1 MTEMMIEAD
10 HLTKRFGEVTAL
22 DEVTLTVPAGTVAGL
37 LGHTGAGK
45 TTLVNI
51 LATLQPP
58 RSGAARVAGF
68 DVVREGPRVRRAIG
82 LTGQFAALD
91 EQISGLDNLV
101 LIARLLGAPRRAAH
115 SRAADLI
122 ERFDLADAARRPVAT
137 YSGGMKRRLDLAAS
151 LVGRPRVI
159 FLDEPTT
166 GLDPISRAGVWDIV
180 EEFVDNGATVLLT
193 TQYLE
198 EADRLAHSITVLS
211 NGRVVASGTPDAL
224 KASVGQRTVHV
235 TFVRPADAP
244 AALDALRDL
253 PFRASFDEEKQEL
266 NIPVGGST
274 DLVRVATALADAGVE
289 LAGLE
294 LTDPTLDDVY
304 ISLSRGAMTA
314 AA

>member
-1 MTEMMIEAD
+1 MMIHAH

-22 DEVTLTVPAGTVAGL
+22 ADVTLDVPAGTIAGL
-37 LGHTGAGK
+37 LGHNGAGK

-58 RSGAARVAGF
+58 TSGTAAVAGF
-68 DVVREGPRVRRAIG
+68 DVVRQGRDVRRAIG

-91 EQISGLDNLV
+91 EQLSGLDNLV
-101 LIARLLGAPRRAAH
+101 LIARLLGAPRRAAAA
-115 SRAADLI
+115 RAAELI
-122 ERFDLADAARRPVAT
+122 EAFDLAAAAKRPVRT
-137 YSGGMKRRLDLAAS
+137 YSGGMKRRLDLAAGI
-151 LVGRPRVI
+151 VGQPRVI

-166 GLDPISRAGVWDIV
+166 GLDPISRAAVWDIV
-180 EEFVDNGATVLLT
+180 ENLVDDGATVLLT

-211 NGRVVASGTPDAL
+211 DGRVVASGTPDAL
-224 KASVGQRTVHV
+224 KAGVGQRTVHV
-235 TFVRPADAP
+235 TLTRPEDAGT
-244 AALDALRDL
+244 ALRAL
-253 PFRASFDEEKQEL
+253 ERTPFAVSFDDGKQEL

-274 DLVRVATALADAGVE
+274 DLVRVATALADSGVE

-304 ISLSRGAMTA
+304 ISLSRKTTA